1 MQGLQRIK
9 EIILLVLV
17 HRRSKMKEQSGDVRV
32 REISETR
39 REISPLCYLL
49 TIFGWVRG
57 GHQVLNWLCDLGG
70 NRPSPA
76 G

>member
-1 MQGLQRIK
+1 
-9 EIILLVLV
+9 
-17 HRRSKMKEQSGDVRV
+17 MKEQSGDVCIQ
-32 REISETR
+32 EISETH

-49 TIFGWVRG
+49 TIFGWVCG

-70 NRPSPA
+70 NHLSPA